1 MFKTKQPMKLINSM
15 ACAVFVLLLL
25 FPFQLYGDEVD
36 TLKKELEEV
45 KEELEEMD
53 ERLNQT
59 ELHTVTDKISL
70 GFEFRTRYDSIH
82 YDEIYYAPSWLREGF
97 FNDFNEANY
106 DIIMG
111 AFATGDFTDFRDLM
125 EGLGAIPPGTPVDQ
139 FQAMIQGMMTT
150 PEGAQALLPVVGGF
164 NGVSQAQAQALMA
177 MMAGANIP
185 ADKYDTRND
194 SIFTNRL
201 RLNMNSK
208 FNNNLSFAGRLSMYK
223 VFADSTGVKTMTGSL
238 NDLTLDGNTSSRPN
252 SDELRVERA
261 YFNYK
266 NDIGPVPVNVS
277 FGRRPA
283 TDGSPLEYQN
293 YSQVGGSPMAT
304 IINWQFDGA
313 SLSFGLEDVTGIP
326 GASFK
331 LCYGVGF
338 ESDWGNS
345 YSLNGTSY
353 VDDATFG
360 GFIATLYDNDTTSAE
375 LNYAHAW
382 DITDGFAGTVVM
394 PFIPVKNSDGT
405 YSFIPNTGGFISRV
419 EAATNIGDFDLASLV
434 IKTNMS
440 DYLADIDFFFAP
452 SWSHTDPSR
461 ISRNPYYELMGQGLL
476 STADANGN
484 LESQDGYSIYTGIVL
499 PSVYEGRLGL
509 EYNWGSK
516 YWFNMTGAEDSLV
529 GSKLSAR
536 GQVYEAYY
544 IQPVFKDNFFLRL
557 GGRYYDY
564 EYTGSGNPLGEPV
577 KIDDLNALDTLFPVT
592 DTAWNVY
599 FSATIR
605 M

>member
-1 MFKTKQPMKLINSM
+1 M
-15 ACAVFVLLLL
+15 
-25 FPFQLYGDEVD
+25 
-36 TLKKELEEV
+36 
-45 KEELEEMD
+45 
-53 ERLNQT
+53 
-59 ELHTVTDKISL
+59 
-70 GFEFRTRYDSIH
+70 
-82 YDEIYYAPSWLREGF
+82 
-97 FNDFNEANY
+97 
-106 DIIMG
+106 
-111 AFATGDFTDFRDLM
+111 
-125 EGLGAIPPGTPVDQ
+125 
-139 FQAMIQGMMTT
+139 
-150 PEGAQALLPVVGGF
+150 
-164 NGVSQAQAQALMA
+164 
-177 MMAGANIP
+177 
-185 ADKYDTRND
+185 
-194 SIFTNRL
+194 
-201 RLNMNSK
+201 
-208 FNNNLSFAGRLSMYK
+208 
-223 VFADSTGVKTMTGSL
+223 
-238 NDLTLDGNTSSRPN
+238 
-252 SDELRVERA
+252 
-261 YFNYK
+261 
-266 NDIGPVPVNVS
+266 
-277 FGRRPA
+277 
-283 TDGSPLEYQN
+283 
-293 YSQVGGSPMAT
+293 
-304 IINWQFDGA
+304 
-313 SLSFGLEDVTGIP
+313 
-326 GASFK
+326 
-331 LCYGVGF
+331 
-338 ESDWGNS
+338 
-345 YSLNGTSY
+345 
-353 VDDATFG
+353 DDATFG

-394 PFIPVKNSDGT
+394 PFIPVKNTDGT
-405 YSFIPNTGGFISRV
+405 YSFIPNTGGYISRV

-452 SWSHTDPSR
+452 SCSHTDPSR

-544 IQPVFKDNFFLRL
+544 IQPVFKDNFFLKL